1 MKENRMSKDKRPASR
16 YLQDLTWEEK
26 AKENPLYAVMSV
38 GDFADSGRE
47 PTEEELATFF
57 ADGQTKVSAWI
68 LLWLRG
74 LSAYPDV
81 RVLEFGCGMGR
92 LLKALAPSC
101 PNCCGVDISPT
112 MIEHAARHLP
122 PDVMVKPLDAS
133 GRIPFEDTSFDC
145 VFSYAVLQHIRQT
158 SVVCN
163 AIREIG
169 RVLKPGGH
177 VNIQFAMVD
186 PCFGSRLRP
195 RGDSHAFENF
205 TVYWGRARRFPLWR
219 INFHR
224 HSHWSGAR
232 LGYGQLDRQFREA
245 GILIDALHCDRS
257 NSQIVW
263 FMGQKIH
270 ESGDPPSLRA

>member
-1 MKENRMSKDKRPASR
+1 MPDDKRPSSR
-16 YLQDLTWEEK
+16 YLDDLTWEEK

-38 GDFADSGRE
+38 GDFVDSGSA
-47 PTEEELATFF
+47 PTEEELEGFF
-57 ADGQTKVSAWI
+57 ENGREKVGRWI
-68 LLWLRG
+68 LPWLCG
-74 LSAYPDV
+74 IPAYPDV

-122 PDVMVKPLDAS
+122 PDVTVKLLEPI
-133 GRIPFEDTSFDC
+133 GRIPFEDNSFDC
-145 VFSYAVLQHIRQT
+145 VFSYAVLQHIRQK

-177 VNIQFAMVD
+177 VKIQIAMVNL
-186 PCFGSRLRP
+186 CFEKRLRP

-205 TVYWGRARRFPLWR
+205 TVYWGRARRLPVWR
-219 INFHR
+219 INFLR
-224 HSHWSGAR
+224 HSHWGGAR

-245 GILIDALHCDRS
+245 GIWIDTLHCDRS
-257 NSQIVW
+257 NPRIVW
-263 FMGQKIH
+263 FMGRKMQ
-270 ESGDPPSLRA
+270 ESGDPSCPQP